1 MLKRPSIVKTDL
13 TDSEDSNQ
21 SLEGVL
27 ENKLI
32 GLLKRQGTIEDE
44 KTKSTN
50 TSIKKVFGGLIDE
63 FVYENVQK
71 GRKFVRTSNSAESE
85 VAAVPVMPEL
95 VNSLSK

>member
-1 MLKRPSIVKTDL
+1 MRRQSSID
-13 TDSEDSNQ
+13 
-21 SLEGVL
+21 
-27 ENKLI
+27 
-32 GLLKRQGTIEDE
+32 DE

-71 GRKFVRTSNSAESE
+71 GRKFVSTSNSAESE
-85 VAAVPVMPEL
+85 VAAVPVTPEL